1 MPNQVKKIIFFLRN
15 GNVCNMKISK
25 LQDGGTFVEQEDSEK
40 ITNSDDL
47 VAKISQASMQIL
59 LGRWEGAVSLH
70 ADRD

>member
-1 MPNQVKKIIFFLRN
+1 
-15 GNVCNMKISK
+15 MKISK
-25 LQDGGTFVEQEDSEK
+25 LQDGGTFVEQEDLEK
-40 ITNSDDL
+40 TTTSDDL